1 MFGPST
7 WVGISLLSS
16 VRTTALGLLDPV
28 FTMVRAAP
36 TPKAT
41 DGKPDLSGSWE
52 SEPGY
57 FQDLAKDLKPG
68 DVVMQPWAK
77 TLQAQREGKDHQ
89 DDIWA
94 TACRPAFRESI

>member
-36 TPKAT
+36 TP
-41 DGKPDLSGSWE
+41 E
-52 SEPGY
+52 VEPLGVPVRI
-57 FQDLAKDLKPG
+57 QHGCVA
-68 DVVMQPWAK
+68 V
-77 TLQAQREGKDHQ
+77 REL
-89 DDIWA
+89 
-94 TACRPAFRESI
+94 